1 MNWKKSFVTAMAALS
16 LSGFLI
22 APQILTAAGRNGSSH
37 SENIIDHSNN
47 GIATVHG
54 SSGAG
59 IVNNQ
64 GPDIHAAMVHVAEA
78 ESHLAQV
85 RQRGNAHEIL
95 RARGSLHESER
106 YYIGLLA
113 TSSGVSVTVIEELHG
128 SGVSLAQIGFD
139 LQMVRY
145 PSSKLYVNGHDLEM
159 SGLTMDVDHS
169 VHTDTVHGTVSDHH
183 GVIENSNRSI
193 GHGTI
198 VSPTPYSR
206 KTYPNNYNNQ
216 KAYDYHSSGGGM
228 GGMH

>member
-1 MNWKKSFVTAMAALS
+1 MNWKKSFVTGMAVLS
-16 LSGFLI
+16 LSGYLI
-22 APQILTAAGRNGSSH
+22 APQILSAAGGNGNSH

-54 SSGAG
+54 SNGAG

-95 RARGSLHESER
+95 GARGSLHESER

-113 TSSGVSVTVIEELHG
+113 TSSGVSVTVIEDLHG
-128 SGVSLAQIGFD
+128 SGVSLAQIGYD
-139 LQMVRY
+139 LKMVRY
-145 PSSKLYVNGHDLEM
+145 PSSKLYINGHDLDM
-159 SGLTMDVDHS
+159 SGFTMDGDHS
-169 VHTDTVHGTVSDHH
+169 VHTDTVHGTTSDHH
-183 GVIENSNRSI
+183 GVIENSNRNV
-193 GHGTI
+193 GYRTN
-198 VSPTPYSR
+198 VSPTPY
-206 KTYPNNYNNQ
+206 PNNNNNQ
-216 KAYDYHSSGGGM
+216 NSYDYHSSGGGM